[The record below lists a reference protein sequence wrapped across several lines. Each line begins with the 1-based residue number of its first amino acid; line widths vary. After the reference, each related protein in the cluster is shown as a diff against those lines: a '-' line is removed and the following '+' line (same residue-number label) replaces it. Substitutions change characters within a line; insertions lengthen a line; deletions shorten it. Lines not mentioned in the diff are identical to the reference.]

1 MMKEILLS
9 ILILNFGQNYCRA
22 QNSHFWTNEWR
33 RKIPKSMKSEQFH
46 AITASFKLEFE
57 LLHEQLKKINQK
69 IHQNHPIKSGK
80 FTVVFFKNKI
90 TKFFF
95 DSQ

>member
-1 MMKEILLS
+1 MLNGILLS
-9 ILILNFGQNYCRA
+9 ILILNFGQNHCGA
-22 QNSHFWTNEWR
+22 QNPHFWTKEWK

-46 AITASFKLEFE
+46 EITASFKLEFE

-80 FTVVFFKNKI
+80 STM
-90 TKFFF
+90 
-95 DSQ
+95 